1 MNRKLLTM
9 VALATAMSAAPAVAQ
24 GPYEL
29 TVKAD
34 HFIGASRGTLVFDR
48 NGLEYRTTDRDDAR
62 KWRYDDI
69 KQLQVLGPRHVQ
81 ILTFEDQGRLK
92 FGKDRTFDL
101 EVVSGAVT
109 PEIVTF
115 LLTRI
120 DRSIVTAV
128 MPTDCGCEPLA
139 RIPVKHERRRGSEG
153 VLLVYA
159 DHLAYLTE
167 GPEASR
173 YWRYRDVASVMKLD
187 PYRLIVSAYE
197 GGAGRTRPFVFDLK
211 RELPDDVYAALW
223 ARINP
228 PERPFSATDVRVAG
242 STSRKQ
248 VNHALPSR

>member
-1 MNRKLLTM
+1 M

-34 HFIGASRGTLVFDR
+34 HVIGASRGTLVFDQ
-48 NGLEYRTTDRDDAR
+48 NGVEYRTTDRDDAR

-81 ILTFEDQGRLK
+81 VLTFEDQGRLRLWK
-92 FGKDRTFDL
+92 ERTFDF
-101 EVVSGAVT
+101 EVVGGTVT
-109 PEIVTF
+109 PQLVAF

-128 MPTDCGCEPLA
+128 MPTDAGGEPLE
-139 RIPVKHERRRGSEG
+139 RIPVKHERRRGSQG

-159 DHLAYLTE
+159 DHLAYVTE
-167 GPEASR
+167 RAEASR
-173 YWRYRDVASVMKLD
+173 YWRYGDLASVIKLD
-187 PYRLIVSAYE
+187 PYRLVVSAYE
-197 GGAGRTRPFVFDLK
+197 GGAGETRPFVFDLK

-223 ARINP
+223 ARVNP
-228 PERPFSATDVRVAG
+228 PLRPSGANDTSGASAT
-242 STSRKQ
+242 SREE
-248 VNHALPSR
+248 VHHALPGR

>member
-9 VALATAMSAAPAVAQ
+9 IALGTVMSAASALAQ

-34 HFIGASRGTLVFDR
+34 HVIGASRGTLVFDE
-48 NGLEYRTTDRDDAR
+48 NGVEYRTTDRDDAR
-62 KWRYDDI
+62 TWRYDDV

-81 ILTFEDQGRLK
+81 VLTFEDQGRLK
-92 FGKDRTFDL
+92 LWKGRTFDF
-101 EVVSGAVT
+101 EVVGGTVT
-109 PEIVTF
+109 PELVAF

-128 MPTDCGCEPLA
+128 MPPDCGCDPLA

-159 DHLAYLTE
+159 DHLAYLSE
-167 GPEASR
+167 GAEASR
-173 YWRYRDVASVMKLD
+173 YWRYGDVASVMKLD
-187 PYRLIVSAYE
+187 PYRLVVSAYE
-197 GGAGRTRPFVFDLK
+197 GGAGQTRPFVFDLK

-228 PERPFSATDVRVAG
+228 PERPFSAADVRAAG
-242 STSRKQ
+242 STSR
-248 VNHALPSR
+248 